1 MTEINRGG
9 RPPAESPRT
18 KAHMLRLTE
27 EEDALVREA
36 AGDAR
41 PAVWM
46 REQALNAA
54 RKARRRA

>member
-1 MTEINRGG
+1 
-9 RPPAESPRT
+9 
-18 KAHMLRLTE
+18 MLRLTA

-36 AGDAR
+36 ADNVR

-54 RKARRRA
+54 RKARRRS